1 MTGPGYDIVVSVRY
15 NAFGQQLLG
24 VRVEPEGAATPEE
37 VREHLRLLFCE
48 GCAASEGH
56 SKTV

>member
-24 VRVEPEGAATPEE
+24 VRVEPEGAASPEE
-37 VREHLRLLFCE
+37 VRLLFCE

>member
-1 MTGPGYDIVVSVRY
+1 MVSVRY

-24 VRVEPEGAATPEE
+24 VRVEPEGAASPEE
-37 VREHLRLLFCE
+37 VRERLRLLFCE